1 MRKLTF
7 EITSS
12 KKKNKN
18 KKKHENDEQKFKKT
32 SFRKTGKY

>member
-12 KKKNKN
+12 KKTKTKQ
-18 KKKHENDEQKFKKT
+18 KHENDEQKFKKT

>member
-12 KKKNKN
+12 KKKN

>member
-12 KKKNKN
+12 KKKKT

>member
-12 KKKNKN
+12 KKK
-18 KKKHENDEQKFKKT
+18 KKTKKLENDEQKFKKT